1 MPRLPESTSRRESF
15 TLANRIQDL
24 LLEKEDSW
32 TVFLTKLYQSTCCHV
47 LYIFAAVLCVIL
59 AVYSVLM
66 GRKWDSEVIF
76 VIYEFFL
83 NIFILFDIC
92 FKIKLVGFASFF
104 DELNNRIDFI
114 FGFIIFGFWVIWLI
128 YASLSKFELDD
139 AIETVFYI
147 IWCIWQYKRMITLF
161 KEAATIK

>member
-1 MPRLPESTSRRESF
+1 M
-15 TLANRIQDL
+15 
-24 LLEKEDSW
+24 
-32 TVFLTKLYQSTCCHV
+32 
-47 LYIFAAVLCVIL
+47 IL

-114 FGFIIFGFWVIWLI
+114 FGFIIFGFWVI
-128 YASLSKFELDD
+128 
-139 AIETVFYI
+139 
-147 IWCIWQYKRMITLF
+147 
-161 KEAATIK
+161 